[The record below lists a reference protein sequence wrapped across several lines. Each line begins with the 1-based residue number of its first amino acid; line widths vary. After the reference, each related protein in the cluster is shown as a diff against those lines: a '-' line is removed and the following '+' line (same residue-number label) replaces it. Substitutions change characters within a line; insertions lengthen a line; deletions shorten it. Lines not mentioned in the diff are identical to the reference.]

1 MKKTLLLLLAFG
13 LLCAFRA
20 DNLPA
25 DFTTLLNRTDMS
37 FTSPAGYAAVAV
49 VKNGQMLYHYAIKSA
64 DRNFEVRYAVRPL
77 DSMVNVYNDWLKN
90 KPAGKV
96 MTNPNNLY
104 KLAFASIM
112 MNLSRGSGRM
122 PQIKAF
128 DSIAVKRD
136 FNADWGAVGLCIPS
150 GDFSAGYKYLNVT
163 ALHKNNQ
170 GDAYIFY
177 LTDNVQDL
185 QTAMPPIY
193 TALKF
198 R

>member
-1 MKKTLLLLLAFG
+1 MKKTLLLLLAFS

-25 DFTTLLNRTDMS
+25 NFITLLNRTDMN
-37 FTSPAGYAAVAV
+37 FTLPAGYAAVAV
-49 VKNGQMLYHYAIKSA
+49 VKNNQMVYHYAIKSA

-77 DSMVNVYNDWLKN
+77 DSIMNVYNDWLQN
-90 KPAGKV
+90 KDGKV

-104 KLAFASIM
+104 KLAFTIIM
-112 MNLSRGSGRM
+112 ANLSRGSGRM

-128 DSIAVKRD
+128 DSLAVKRD
-136 FNADWGAVGLCIPS
+136 FNADWGAVGLCIPT
-150 GDFSAGYKYLNVT
+150 GNFSAGYKYLNVT

>member
-25 DFTTLLNRTDMS
+25 NFITLLNRTDMS
-37 FTSPAGYAAVAV
+37 FTPPTGYAAVAV
-49 VKNGQMLYHYAIKSA
+49 VKNGQMVYHYAIKAA
-64 DRNFEVRYAVRPL
+64 DKNFEVRYAVRPL
-77 DSMVNVYNDWLKN
+77 DSMMNVYNDWQQN

-104 KLAFASIM
+104 KFAFTAIM
-112 MNLSRGSGRM
+112 MNLARGSGRM

-128 DSIAVKRD
+128 DSVAVKRD
-136 FNADWGAVGLCIPS
+136 FNADWGAVGLCIPA